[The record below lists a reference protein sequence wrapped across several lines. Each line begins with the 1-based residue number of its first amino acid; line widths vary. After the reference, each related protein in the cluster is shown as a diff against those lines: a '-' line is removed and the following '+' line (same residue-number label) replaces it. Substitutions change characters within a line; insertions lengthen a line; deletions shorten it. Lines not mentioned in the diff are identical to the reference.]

1 MDAHSWLR
9 CYVYGVAKEEGLGSM
24 IRICPS
30 ILNANFD
37 DLPGEIAKVA
47 QTADLLHLDVMDNVF
62 VPNLTFDLETSIQ
75 IIKDSALPVDVHLMI
90 ANPDILAVNYASDK
104 TASITVHYEACQD
117 PRATLRSIRAKG
129 KRAGLAIKPSTPIEV
144 VEDLLDDIDM
154 ILVMTVEPGFGGQSF
169 MESMMPKVVKA
180 REWLRQKNLADTWLQ
195 VDGGISLN
203 TIHTAYL
210 AGADTFV
217 AGSAVYKSSDPAAMI
232 QMLREEALKQG

>member
-1 MDAHSWLR
+1 
-9 CYVYGVAKEEGLGSM
+9 VSM

-62 VPNLTFDLETSIQ
+62 VPNFTFDLETSIQ

>member
-1 MDAHSWLR
+1 M
-9 CYVYGVAKEEGLGSM
+9 SM

-62 VPNLTFDLETSIQ
+62 VPNFTFDLETSIQ

-203 TIHTAYL
+203 TIRTAYL

>member
-1 MDAHSWLR
+1 
-9 CYVYGVAKEEGLGSM
+9 M

-62 VPNLTFDLETSIQ
+62 VPNFTFDLETSIQ

-90 ANPDILAVNYASDK
+90 ANPDRLAVNYACEK
-104 TASITVHYEACQD
+104 TASITVHYEACED
-117 PRATLRSIRAKG
+117 PRTTLKAIRAKG

-144 VEDLLDDIDM
+144 VEGLLDEIDM

-180 REWLRQKNLADTWLQ
+180 REWLRQKNLTDTWLQ

>member
-1 MDAHSWLR
+1 
-9 CYVYGVAKEEGLGSM
+9 M

-62 VPNLTFDLETSIQ
+62 VPNFTFDLETSIQ

-117 PRATLRSIRAKG
+117 PRATLGSIRAKG

-180 REWLRQKNLADTWLQ
+180 REWLRQKNLTDTWLQ

-232 QMLREEALKQG
+232 QMLREEALNQG

>member
-1 MDAHSWLR
+1 
-9 CYVYGVAKEEGLGSM
+9 
-24 IRICPS
+24 
-30 ILNANFD
+30 NF
-37 DLPGEIAKVA
+37 
-47 QTADLLHLDVMDNVF
+47 
-62 VPNLTFDLETSIQ
+62 TFDLETSIQ

>member
-1 MDAHSWLR
+1 
-9 CYVYGVAKEEGLGSM
+9 M

-47 QTADLLHLDVMDNVF
+47 QTADLLHLDVMDNIF
-62 VPNLTFDLETSIQ
+62 VPNFTFDLETSIQ

-90 ANPDILAVNYASDK
+90 ANPDRLAVNYASDK

-195 VDGGISLN
+195 VDGGIALN